1 MIESNKLL
9 YNLENVIVGKPITA
23 DLFLTNY
30 CNNKCKYCTYNRW
43 NIDRSKRKYVTY
55 DEFVRNVE
63 ILKNMGV
70 KSVILTGGGEPMLN
84 PDFEKITAY
93 LDEIQMPYGINTNFN
108 ILKKCNPTYLKVS
121 LDVGNKKDY
130 KEIRGV
136 DTFENVIR
144 NIQKFAKIK
153 TDKTKLGVQ
162 CVVNNLEDIYK
173 FYALAKNLDVDYI
186 VFRPIES
193 TSGKFYKEDKNKSIS
208 QIAIKILKGLQE
220 LDDRIK
226 INYKWYEL
234 DTTFMKCHGNCLQIA
249 LDEKSNVIYCC
260 HKPTEII
267 GHITDLDI
275 LEKRKNF
282 ITDVSK
288 CDVPCRMT
296 GPNKV
301 MKMLEKVPND
311 KDFI

>member
-1 MIESNKLL
+1 MIECNKLI
-9 YNLENVIVGKPITA
+9 YNLENVIANKPITA

-43 NIDRSKRKYVTY
+43 DIDRSKRKYVIY
-55 DEFVRNVE
+55 DEFVRNIE

-108 ILKKCNPTYLKVS
+108 VLKKCNPTYLKVS
-121 LDVGNKKDY
+121 LDVSNREDY

-136 DTFENVIR
+136 DTFEKVIK
-144 NIQKFAKIK
+144 NIQEFSKIK
-153 TDKTKLGVQ
+153 TNKTKLGVQ
-162 CVVNNLEDIYK
+162 CVVNKLEDICE
-173 FYALAKNLDVDYI
+173 FYRLAGSLNVDYI

-193 TSGKFYKEDKNKSIS
+193 TVGEFYKEDNKNIPY
-208 QIAIKILKGLQE
+208 IALKILKELQQ
-220 LDDRIK
+220 LDDRVK

-234 DTTFMKCHGNCLQIA
+234 NTKFSKCHGNCLQIA
-249 LDEKSNVIYCC
+249 LDESSNVIYCC
-260 HKPTEII
+260 HKPTEIV
-267 GHITDLDI
+267 GHITDSNI
-275 LEKRKNF
+275 SEKRKNF
-282 ITDVSK
+282 ITNMLI
-288 CDVPCRMT
+288 CDIPCRLT
-296 GPNKV
+296 GPNKFIE
-301 MKMLEKVPND
+301 MLEKTPSD